1 MLNSAIFEFRPFIM
15 IERPKFLKMQE
26 IESILLLASGLD
38 KYQFRSRTR
47 QRKVLAWRQL
57 FYIVCRAFDYPTTA
71 IGAYLRFNHATVIH
85 GSNAAKKQLE
95 TDPGYRQ
102 LLIEKLPPY
111 IWAKIKPKTVIK

>member
-15 IERPKFLKMQE
+15 VERHKFLKMQE
-26 IESILLLASGLD
+26 IESIVLLASGLD

-47 QRKVLAWRQL
+47 LRKVLVWRQL
-57 FYIVCRAFDYPTTA
+57 FYIVCRAFDYPTTS

-95 TDPGYRQ
+95 TDPVYRQ
-102 LLIEKLPPY
+102 LLVEKLPPY
-111 IWAKIKPKTVIK
+111 IWAKIKPKAVIK